1 MPNTASAAKRLRQN
15 VVRRARNRAVK
26 SAIRSQC
33 KKVLA
38 AVADENSEQAEEMF
52 RLAVKKLDQAVA
64 KGVIHRNAAA
74 RKKSRLSARVKA
86 LKKR

>member
-38 AVADENSEQAEEMF
+38 AVADGNSEQAEEMF